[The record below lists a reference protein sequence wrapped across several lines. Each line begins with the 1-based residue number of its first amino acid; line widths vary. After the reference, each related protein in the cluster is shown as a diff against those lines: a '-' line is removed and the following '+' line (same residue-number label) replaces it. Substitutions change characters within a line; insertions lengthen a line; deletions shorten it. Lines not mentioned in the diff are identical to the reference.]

1 MPLQE
6 KYIFI
11 LEDIEASVIKY
22 YRKYPELTDH
32 GVARIYEALG
42 DHFSAISLN
51 RPPKNFDLAD
61 LEKRI
66 LKSIVRIC
74 SALIEETPPDGM
86 EPITPEIILLCLK
99 TMKKSLQKWTKRYGR
114 HGYLNFISNFII

>member
-22 YRKYPELTDH
+22 YRKYPDLTDH
-32 GVARIYEALG
+32 GVARIYDALS

-51 RPPKNFDLAD
+51 RPPKVFDLSD
-61 LEKRI
+61 LETRI
-66 LKSIVRIC
+66 LKSNVRIC
-74 SALIEETPPDGM
+74 TAFMDEIPPDGA
-86 EPITPEIILLCLK
+86 EPITPEIILSCLK

-114 HGYLNFISNFII
+114 QGYLNFISNFII